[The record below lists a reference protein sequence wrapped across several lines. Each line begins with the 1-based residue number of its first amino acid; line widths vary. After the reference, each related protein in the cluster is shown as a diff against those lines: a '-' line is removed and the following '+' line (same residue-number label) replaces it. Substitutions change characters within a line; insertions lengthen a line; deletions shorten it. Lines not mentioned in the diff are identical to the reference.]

1 MLWTVGWSNR
11 MHFFTSK
18 TDSCQLWTDDQFAL
32 SYNCIFN
39 ASVHRIWCQ
48 YFIQPFFSLL
58 SCERCFHEQRLIK
71 FDLYTKVNIDHVQFN
86 TNYTRAELQLL
97 TSVAHFISNAQRVF
111 SDDATIQLLNL
122 KIFGKERNPW
132 LNNKL
137 FEKKT
142 PNLWTK
148 REQLLDCLFSWQ
160 LMKIL
165 LQFSLWNLLSW

>member
-1 MLWTVGWSNR
+1 
-11 MHFFTSK
+11 MHSSSPPKPIAVSYELTINLHWAIIVYLMRVFT
-18 TDSCQLWTDDQFAL
+18 
-32 SYNCIFN
+32 
-39 ASVHRIWCQ
+39 ASDASIL
-48 YFIQPFFSLL
+48 FSLFLSLL
-58 SCERCFHEQRLIK
+58 SCERCFHEQRLLK
-71 FDLYTKVNIDHVQFN
+71 FDLYTKLNIDRVQLN

-97 TSVAHFISNAQRVF
+97 TSVTHFIYNAQFQSHPQRVF

-122 KIFGKERNPW
+122 KILGKERNPW

-137 FEKKT
+137 FEKNT
-142 PNLWTK
+142 QNLWTK